1 MSKVVGDWFRVVL
14 ADGTGK
20 TNVRSQILELS
31 VTHFHTISH
40 FPPALHLTLRSRT
53 APVSASSSGNGA
65 NAGARMLPIRVKT
78 KPSRLSEIHAHVH
91 EAAVSSW
98 LTSNPAVAMVIR
110 RAG

>member
-1 MSKVVGDWFRVVL
+1 MDGSCPKLLETGSESCLQTVPAKRMSGVKYLSL
-14 ADGTGK
+14 A
-20 TNVRSQILELS
+20 SP
-31 VTHFHTISH
+31 ISTQYLT
-40 FPPALHLTLRSRT
+40 FTLRSRT

-91 EAAVSSW
+91 ETAVSSW
-98 LTSNPAVAMVIR
+98 LTGDPAVAIVIR